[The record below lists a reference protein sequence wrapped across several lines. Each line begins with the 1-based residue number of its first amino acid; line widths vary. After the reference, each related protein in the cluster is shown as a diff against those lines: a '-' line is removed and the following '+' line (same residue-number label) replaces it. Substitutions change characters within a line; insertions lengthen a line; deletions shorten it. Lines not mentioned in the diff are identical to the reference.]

1 MQVTVLDNRYEGNS
15 SQIPVVEGQTVG
27 KYRFGNISNFEE
39 ILVFAEEL
47 IYGKIGNYFSD
58 LQRTILLTTLQ
69 GSRKTYE

>member
-1 MQVTVLDNRYEGNS
+1 MQFTVLDNRSEGNS

-27 KYRFGNISNFEE
+27 KYRLGNMSNFEE

-58 LQRTILLTTLQ
+58 LQR
-69 GSRKTYE
+69 